1 MPHATAAPVKYAG
14 RNYIIEMAIAAL
26 IYAGAAWARH
36 GLIARA
42 PTHDWA
48 IAASLVP
55 AIPVW
60 AMVFVV
66 WRYYRRIDEF
76 EKQRFL
82 ETLAIA
88 FGVGSCLVCTYA
100 FLADA
105 GLPELAITWAWP
117 TLAVSWALTG
127 AIMHVARR

>member
-1 MPHATAAPVKYAG
+1 MAQADVVPVKYAG
-14 RNYIIEMAIAAL
+14 RSYLIEMAIAAL

-36 GLIARA
+36 WLIAQA
-42 PTHDWA
+42 PSHEWA

-60 AMVFVV
+60 AMFFVV

-76 EKQRFL
+76 EQQRFL

-105 GLPELAITWAWP
+105 GVPEIAITWAWP
-117 TLAVSWALTG
+117 TLAVS
-127 AIMHVARR
+127 